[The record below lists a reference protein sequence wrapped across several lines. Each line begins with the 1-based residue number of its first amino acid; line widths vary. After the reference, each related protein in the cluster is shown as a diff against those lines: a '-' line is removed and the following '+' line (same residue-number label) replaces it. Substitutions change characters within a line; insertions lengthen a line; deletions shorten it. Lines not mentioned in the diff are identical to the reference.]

1 MNTDN
6 ILQELLRQKR
16 SYESLLAMN
25 SFGKHT
31 AVDGLLKEHL
41 QIVLRSIENLQQHRS

>member
-25 SFGKHT
+25 SK
-31 AVDGLLKEHL
+31 VDP
-41 QIVLRSIENLQQHRS
+41 RSRTVV